1 MIQVVLKQNKNK
13 KMPNA
18 YGLYYAY
25 PVVNETYDLD
35 KLAEH
40 MSSHN
45 TPFSKGAIKGMLTDA
60 VNCIRELNLQGIAV
74 KINDLAI
81 FSLGIKNKM
90 GAKSIGEW
98 SAAKNI
104 AGVKSRARAT
114 GNLIS
119 ASLNLDATI
128 KRVDKGVIVVD
139 GSGTNGGGTD
149 GGGSNGG
156 GNTPSGGSST
166 GDNTSGGSSTGDNT
180 SGGTGKDDSGTS
192 GGDSGSNGDNEHI
205 VL

>member
-74 KINDLAI
+74 KIDNLAI

-98 SAAKNI
+98 SAAKNV

-128 KRVDKGVIVVD
+128 KRVDKGVIVID
-139 GSGTNGGGTD
+139 GGGTD

-166 GDNTSGGSSTGDNT
+166 GDNTSGG
-180 SGGTGKDDSGTS
+180 TGKDDSGTT
-192 GGDSGSNGDNEHI
+192 GGGSGSDSDNEHI

>member
-90 GAKSIGEW
+90 GAKSIAEW

-128 KRVDKGVIVVD
+128 KRVDKGVTVTGGVTD
-139 GSGTNGGGTD
+139 GGGTNGGGTN
-149 GGGSNGG
+149 GGGSN
-156 GNTPSGGSST
+156 P
-166 GDNTSGGSSTGDNT
+166 SGGSSTGDNT
-180 SGGTGKDDSGTS
+180 SGGTGKGDSGTTGGGGS
-192 GGDSGSNGDNEHI
+192 DGDSTDVTI
-205 VL
+205 

>member
-128 KRVDKGVIVVD
+128 KRVDKGVIVTGGVTD
-139 GSGTNGGGTD
+139 GGGTD

-156 GNTPSGGSST
+156 GSNPSGGSST
-166 GDNTSGGSSTGDNT
+166 GDTT
-180 SGGTGKDDSGTS
+180 SGGTGKGDSGTTGGGGS
-192 GGDSGSNGDNEHI
+192 DGDSTDVTI
-205 VL
+205 

>member
-128 KRVDKGVIVVD
+128 KRVDKGVIVID
-139 GSGTNGGGTD
+139 GGGTDGGGTD

-156 GNTPSGGSST
+156 GSNP
-166 GDNTSGGSSTGDNT
+166 SGGSSTGDNT

>member
-139 GSGTNGGGTD
+139 GGGTD

-156 GNTPSGGSST
+156 GSNSGGS
-166 GDNTSGGSSTGDNT
+166 NPSGGSSTGDNT
-180 SGGTGKDDSGTS
+180 SGGTGKGDSGTTGGGS
-192 GGDSGSNGDNEHI
+192 DGDSADVTI
-205 VL
+205 

>member
-1 MIQVVLKQNKNK
+1 MRKGKSMIQVVLKQNKNK

-128 KRVDKGVIVVD
+128 KRVDKGVTVTGGVTD
-139 GSGTNGGGTD
+139 GGGTNGGG
-149 GGGSNGG
+149 SN
-156 GNTPSGGSST
+156 P
-166 GDNTSGGSSTGDNT
+166 SGGSSTGDNT
-180 SGGTGKDDSGTS
+180 SGGTGKGDSGTTGGGGS
-192 GGDSGSNGDNEHI
+192 DGDSADVTI
-205 VL
+205 

>member
-128 KRVDKGVIVVD
+128 KRVDKGVTD
-139 GSGTNGGGTD
+139 GGGTNGGG
-149 GGGSNGG
+149 SN
-156 GNTPSGGSST
+156 P
-166 GDNTSGGSSTGDNT
+166 SGGSSTGDNT
-180 SGGTGKDDSGTS
+180 SGGTGKGDSGTTGGGGS
-192 GGDSGSNGDNEHI
+192 DGDSTDVVI
-205 VL
+205 

>member
-128 KRVDKGVIVVD
+128 KRVDKGVTVPGGVTD
-139 GSGTNGGGTD
+139 GGGTNSGGTNGGG
-149 GGGSNGG
+149 SN
-156 GNTPSGGSST
+156 P
-166 GDNTSGGSSTGDNT
+166 SGGSSTGDNT
-180 SGGTGKDDSGTS
+180 SGGTGKGDSGTTGGGGS
-192 GGDSGSNGDNEHI
+192 DGDSTDVTI
-205 VL
+205 

>member
-74 KINDLAI
+74 KITDLAI
-81 FSLGIKNKM
+81 FSLGIKNKK
-90 GAKSIGEW
+90 GAKSIADW

-119 ASLNLDATI
+119 ANLNLDATI
-128 KRVDKGVIVVD
+128 KRVDKGVIIVD
-139 GSGTNGGGTD
+139 GGGTD
-149 GGGSNGG
+149 GG
-156 GNTPSGGSST
+156 GNTPSGGDSS
-166 GDNTSGGSSTGDNT
+166 GDSTSGGSNKGDSTTTGGGTDGSGTDGSGTTGDN
-180 SGGTGKDDSGTS
+180 GHV
-192 GGDSGSNGDNEHI
+192 N
-205 VL
+205 L

>member
-104 AGVKSRARAT
+104 AGVKSRASAT

-128 KRVDKGVIVVD
+128 KRVDKGVTVPGGVTD
-139 GSGTNGGGTD
+139 GGGTNGGGTN
-149 GGGSNGG
+149 GGGSN
-156 GNTPSGGSST
+156 P
-166 GDNTSGGSSTGDNT
+166 SGGSSTGDNT
-180 SGGTGKDDSGTS
+180 SGGTGKGDSGTTGGGGS
-192 GGDSGSNGDNEHI
+192 DGDSTDVTI
-205 VL
+205 

>member
-74 KINDLAI
+74 KITDLAI
-81 FSLGIKNKM
+81 FSLGIKNKK
-90 GAKSIGEW
+90 GAKSIADW

-119 ASLNLDATI
+119 ANLNLDATI
-128 KRVDKGVIVVD
+128 KRVDKGVLVVD
-139 GSGTNGGGTD
+139 GGGTD

>member
-128 KRVDKGVIVVD
+128 KRVDKGVNVTGGVTD
-139 GSGTNGGGTD
+139 GGGTN

-156 GNTPSGGSST
+156 GGNP
-166 GDNTSGGSSTGDNT
+166 SGGSSTGDNT
-180 SGGTGKDDSGTS
+180 SGGTGKGDSGTTGGGGS
-192 GGDSGSNGDNEHI
+192 DGDSTDVTI
-205 VL
+205 

>member
-74 KINDLAI
+74 KITDLAI
-81 FSLGIKNKM
+81 FSLGIKNIHIGPTLPAFVSPNVLKVLVEKF
-90 GAKSIGEW
+90 GLGSISTVEEDLKSMQLTE
-98 SAAKNI
+98 
-104 AGVKSRARAT
+104 
-114 GNLIS
+114 
-119 ASLNLDATI
+119 
-128 KRVDKGVIVVD
+128 
-139 GSGTNGGGTD
+139 
-149 GGGSNGG
+149 
-156 GNTPSGGSST
+156 
-166 GDNTSGGSSTGDNT
+166 
-180 SGGTGKDDSGTS
+180 
-192 GGDSGSNGDNEHI
+192 
-205 VL
+205 

>member
-1 MIQVVLKQNKNK
+1 MILYNLKKNKNK

-90 GAKSIGEW
+90 GAKSMGEW

-128 KRVDKGVIVVD
+128 KRVDKGVIVID
-139 GSGTNGGGTD
+139 GGGTD

-166 GDNTSGGSSTGDNT
+166 GDNTSGG
-180 SGGTGKDDSGTS
+180 TGKDDSGTT
-192 GGDSGSNGDNEHI
+192 GGGSGSDSDNEHI

>member
-128 KRVDKGVIVVD
+128 KRVDKGVTVPGGVTD
-139 GSGTNGGGTD
+139 GGGTD
-149 GGGSNGG
+149 GGGTNGG
-156 GNTPSGGSST
+156 GSNP
-166 GDNTSGGSSTGDNT
+166 SGGSSTGDNT
-180 SGGTGKDDSGTS
+180 SGGTGKGDSGTTGGGGS
-192 GGDSGSNGDNEHI
+192 DGDSADVTI
-205 VL
+205 

>member
-98 SAAKNI
+98 TAAKNI

-119 ASLNLDATI
+119 ANLNLDATI
-128 KRVDKGVIVVD
+128 KRVDKGVIIVD
-139 GSGTNGGGTD
+139 GGETD
-149 GGGSNGG
+149 GGGTNGG

>member
-128 KRVDKGVIVVD
+128 KRVDKGVTVT
-139 GSGTNGGGTD
+139 GGGTNGGG
-149 GGGSNGG
+149 SN
-156 GNTPSGGSST
+156 P
-166 GDNTSGGSSTGDNT
+166 SGGSSTGDNT
-180 SGGTGKDDSGTS
+180 SGGTGKGDSGTTGGGGS
-192 GGDSGSNGDNEHI
+192 DGDSTDVVI
-205 VL
+205 

>member
-74 KINDLAI
+74 KIDNLAI

-128 KRVDKGVIVVD
+128 KRVDKGVIVID
-139 GSGTNGGGTD
+139 GGGTD

-166 GDNTSGGSSTGDNT
+166 GDST
-180 SGGTGKDDSGTS
+180 SGGTGKDDSGTT
-192 GGDSGSNGDNEHI
+192 GGGSGSDSDNEHI

>member
-139 GSGTNGGGTD
+139 GGGTD

-156 GNTPSGGSST
+156 GSNGGGST
-166 GDNTSGGSSTGDNT
+166 PSGGSSTGDNT
-180 SGGTGKDDSGTS
+180 SGGTGKGDSGTTGGGGS
-192 GGDSGSNGDNEHI
+192 DGDSADVTI
-205 VL
+205 

>member
-74 KINDLAI
+74 KIDNLAI

-128 KRVDKGVIVVD
+128 KRVDKGVTVPGGVTD
-139 GSGTNGGGTD
+139 GGGTD
-149 GGGSNGG
+149 GGGTNGG
-156 GNTPSGGSST
+156 GSNP
-166 GDNTSGGSSTGDNT
+166 SGGSSTGDNT
-180 SGGTGKDDSGTS
+180 SGGTGKGDSGTTGGGGS
-192 GGDSGSNGDNEHI
+192 DGDSTDVTI
-205 VL
+205 

>member
-139 GSGTNGGGTD
+139 GGGTDGGGTN

-156 GNTPSGGSST
+156 GSNP
-166 GDNTSGGSSTGDNT
+166 SGGSSTGDNT
-180 SGGTGKDDSGTS
+180 SGGTGKGDSGTTGGGS
-192 GGDSGSNGDNEHI
+192 DGDSTDVTI
-205 VL
+205 

>member
-128 KRVDKGVIVVD
+128 KRVDKGVTVPGGVTD
-139 GSGTNGGGTD
+139 GGGTNGGGTN
-149 GGGSNGG
+149 GGGSN
-156 GNTPSGGSST
+156 P
-166 GDNTSGGSSTGDNT
+166 SGGSSTGDNT
-180 SGGTGKDDSGTS
+180 SGGTGKGDSGTTGGGGS
-192 GGDSGSNGDNEHI
+192 DGDSSDVVI
-205 VL
+205 

>member
-139 GSGTNGGGTD
+139 GGGTNGGGTD

-156 GNTPSGGSST
+156 GSNPSGGSST

>member
-128 KRVDKGVIVVD
+128 KRVDKG
-139 GSGTNGGGTD
+139 GTVTGGVTDGGGTD
-149 GGGSNGG
+149 GGGTNGG
-156 GNTPSGGSST
+156 GSNP
-166 GDNTSGGSSTGDNT
+166 SGGSSTGDNT
-180 SGGTGKDDSGTS
+180 SGGTGKGDSGTTGGGGS
-192 GGDSGSNGDNEHI
+192 DGDSSDVVI
-205 VL
+205 

>member
-139 GSGTNGGGTD
+139 GSGTDGGGTD
-149 GGGSNGG
+149 GGGSN
-156 GNTPSGGSST
+156 SGGS
-166 GDNTSGGSSTGDNT
+166 NPSGGSSTGDNT
-180 SGGTGKDDSGTS
+180 SGGTGKGDSGTTGGGGS
-192 GGDSGSNGDNEHI
+192 DGDSADVTI
-205 VL
+205 

>member
-81 FSLGIKNKM
+81 FSLGIKNKR

-128 KRVDKGVIVVD
+128 KRGDKGVTVTGGVTD
-139 GSGTNGGGTD
+139 GGGTD
-149 GGGSNGG
+149 GGGTNGG
-156 GNTPSGGSST
+156 GGNP
-166 GDNTSGGSSTGDNT
+166 SGGSSTGDNT
-180 SGGTGKDDSGTS
+180 SGGTGKGDSGTTGGGGS
-192 GGDSGSNGDNEHI
+192 DGDSSDVTI
-205 VL
+205 

>member
-128 KRVDKGVIVVD
+128 KRVDKGVTV
-139 GSGTNGGGTD
+139 TGGGTD
-149 GGGSNGG
+149 GGGSN
-156 GNTPSGGSST
+156 P
-166 GDNTSGGSSTGDNT
+166 SGGSSTGDNT
-180 SGGTGKDDSGTS
+180 SGGTGKGDSGTTGGGGS
-192 GGDSGSNGDNEHI
+192 DGDSTDVTI
-205 VL
+205 

>member
-74 KINDLAI
+74 KIDNLAI

-104 AGVKSRARAT
+104 ARVKSRARAT

-128 KRVDKGVIVVD
+128 KRVDKGVIVID
-139 GSGTNGGGTD
+139 GGGTD

-166 GDNTSGGSSTGDNT
+166 GDNTSGG
-180 SGGTGKDDSGTS
+180 TGKDDSGTT
-192 GGDSGSNGDNEHI
+192 GGGSGSDSDNEHI

>member
-119 ASLNLDATI
+119 ANLNLDATI
-128 KRVDKGVIVVD
+128 KRVDKGVIIVD
-139 GSGTNGGGTD
+139 GGGTD
-149 GGGSNGG
+149 GGGTDGGGTDGG
-156 GNTPSGGSST
+156 GNTPSGGDSS
-166 GDNTSGGSSTGDNT
+166 GDSTSGGSNKGDSTTTGGGTDGSGTTGDN
-180 SGGTGKDDSGTS
+180 GHV
-192 GGDSGSNGDNEHI
+192 N
-205 VL
+205 L

>member
-74 KINDLAI
+74 KIDNLAI

-128 KRVDKGVIVVD
+128 KRVDKGVIVID
-139 GSGTNGGGTD
+139 GGGTD
-149 GGGSNGG
+149 GGGSNSG
-156 GNTPSGGSST
+156 GNTP
-166 GDNTSGGSSTGDNT
+166 SGGSSTGDNT
-180 SGGTGKDDSGTS
+180 SGGTGKDDSGTT
-192 GGDSGSNGDNEHI
+192 GGGSGSDSDNEHI

>member
-128 KRVDKGVIVVD
+128 KRVDKGVTVPGGVTD
-139 GSGTNGGGTD
+139 GGGTD
-149 GGGSNGG
+149 GGGTNGG
-156 GNTPSGGSST
+156 GSNP
-166 GDNTSGGSSTGDNT
+166 SGGSSTGDNT
-180 SGGTGKDDSGTS
+180 SGGTGKGDSGTTGGGGS
-192 GGDSGSNGDNEHI
+192 DGDSTDVTI
-205 VL
+205 

>member
-128 KRVDKGVIVVD
+128 KRVDKGVVVVD
-139 GSGTNGGGTD
+139 GGGTD

-156 GNTPSGGSST
+156 GSNGGGSNGGGS
-166 GDNTSGGSSTGDNT
+166 NPSGGSSTGDNT
-180 SGGTGKDDSGTS
+180 SGGTGKGDSGTTGGGGS
-192 GGDSGSNGDNEHI
+192 DGDSADVTI
-205 VL
+205 

>member
-104 AGVKSRARAT
+104 AGVQSRARAT

-128 KRVDKGVIVVD
+128 KRVDKGVTVTGGVTD
-139 GSGTNGGGTD
+139 GGGTN

-156 GNTPSGGSST
+156 GGNP
-166 GDNTSGGSSTGDNT
+166 SGGSSTGDNT
-180 SGGTGKDDSGTS
+180 SGGTGKGDSGTTGGGGS
-192 GGDSGSNGDNEHI
+192 DGDSTDVTI
-205 VL
+205 

>member
-128 KRVDKGVIVVD
+128 KRVDKGVTVP
-139 GSGTNGGGTD
+139 GGGTD
-149 GGGSNGG
+149 GGGTDSGGTNGG
-156 GNTPSGGSST
+156 GSNP
-166 GDNTSGGSSTGDNT
+166 SGGSSTGDNT
-180 SGGTGKDDSGTS
+180 SGGTGKGDSGTTGGGGS
-192 GGDSGSNGDNEHI
+192 DGDSSDVTI
-205 VL
+205 

>member
-90 GAKSIGEW
+90 GAKSIAEW

-128 KRVDKGVIVVD
+128 KRVDKGVTVTGGITD
-139 GSGTNGGGTD
+139 GGGTN

-156 GNTPSGGSST
+156 GSNP
-166 GDNTSGGSSTGDNT
+166 SGGSSTGDNT
-180 SGGTGKDDSGTS
+180 SGGTGKGDSGTTGGGS
-192 GGDSGSNGDNEHI
+192 DGDSTDVTI
-205 VL
+205 

>member
-128 KRVDKGVIVVD
+128 KRVDKGVIVID
-139 GSGTNGGGTD
+139 GGGTDGGGTD

-166 GDNTSGGSSTGDNT
+166 GDNTSGG
-180 SGGTGKDDSGTS
+180 TGKDDSGTT
-192 GGDSGSNGDNEHI
+192 GGGSGSDSDNEHI